1 MRRSQLVAIALS
13 ATLAGCAQ
21 LPMQGSGDA
30 PALSYPEALARYQKG
45 LAAYGEGRFESA
57 LADLSA
63 AAASGRLKSA
73 DEVNTR
79 KHIAFIQC
87 STGREQQC
95 RDQFQ
100 AILKAEPKF
109 DLAANEAGHPL
120 WGPVWRSIKG
130 AAEEQ
135 RAVARASSIL
145 ATQGQQ
151 KLAEGLKEYEA
162 GRYNEAL
169 SALQAALQAGLPA
182 QADQI
187 RARKYSAFV
196 YCLSKRGKQC
206 RAEFKQIFAIEPG
219 FELLPAELGHPA
231 WTSAYR
237 REKAAAR
244 QASPKKTGR

>member
-1 MRRSQLVAIALS
+1 MWRRKLVALSLS
-13 ATLAGCAQ
+13 AILSGCAQ
-21 LPMQGSGDA
+21 LSLQGSSDA
-30 PALSYPEALARYQKG
+30 PALSYAEAQARYQKG
-45 LAAYGEGRFESA
+45 LIAYGEGRFEGA
-57 LADLSA
+57 LADLTA

-73 DEVNTR
+73 DEVKAR
-79 KHIAFIQC
+79 KHMAFIQC

-95 RDQFQ
+95 REQFQ

-130 AAEEQ
+130 TVEEQ

-145 ATQGQQ
+145 ATPAQQ
-151 KLAEGLKEYEA
+151 KLAEGFKEYEA

-169 SALQAALQAGLPA
+169 AALQAAVQAGLPA
-182 QADQI
+182 RADEI

-196 YCLSKRGKQC
+196 YCLTKRSKQC
-206 RAEFKQIFAIEPG
+206 RAEFAQILALEPR
-219 FELLPAELGHPA
+219 FELLPAEFGHPA

-237 REKAAAR
+237 RAKAAAR
-244 QASPKKTGR
+244 QAARQKAKR